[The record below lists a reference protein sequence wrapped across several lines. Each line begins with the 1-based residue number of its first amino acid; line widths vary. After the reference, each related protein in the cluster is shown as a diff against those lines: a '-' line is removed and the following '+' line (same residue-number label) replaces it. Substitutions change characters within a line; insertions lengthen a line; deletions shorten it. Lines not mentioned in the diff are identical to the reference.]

1 MSLDKQQITQI
12 QTQGLRWIDS
22 ENIGLSRR
30 GGAGPTDHK
39 ALSFEQQTSMV
50 PVFSEQANSSPFS
63 AQVDESG
70 GQVLI
75 FEEDK
80 LLGSASLPKAPRF
93 YDLSTSD
100 GIPYSH
106 IATLHSNNVLATTVL
121 QTCVR
126 YRNRDTSCQFCAIE
140 ESLKAGKTIAQKTP
154 EQLAEVA
161 KAAVELDGIEQ
172 MIMTTG
178 TPAGLDRGAKVLTA
192 CAAAVKQAVDIPI
205 QAQCEPPADD
215 FWFDRMKAAGV
226 DALGMHLEAVTDR
239 VRKEIMPGKATVPLS
254 RYFSAYKAAVKVFGE
269 GNVSTY
275 ILAGLGDTED
285 EILTISEKLI
295 DIGVY
300 PFVVPFIPVAGTPL
314 ANAPMADSAMLDR
327 LFNKLGPAISARGI
341 NSADQAAGCAKCG
354 ACSSLKS
361 YENSTSKPVDTDHSL
376 STPLSSCAPT
386 ATPSIKES
394 TCHA

>member
-1 MSLDKQQITQI
+1 MSLDKQQITDI
-12 QTQGLRWIDS
+12 QTQGLRWIDP
-22 ENIGLSRR
+22 ENMGLNRR

-39 ALSFEQQTSMV
+39 ALCFEQQTSMV
-50 PVFSEQANSSPFS
+50 PVFSEQAHNSPFS
-63 AQVDESG
+63 AQVDASG
-70 GQVLI
+70 SQVLI

-80 LLGSASLPKAPRF
+80 LLGSASLPNTPRF
-93 YDLSTSD
+93 YALNTAD

-140 ESLKAGKTIAQKTP
+140 ESLTAGKTIAQKTP
-154 EQLAEVA
+154 AQLAEVA

-192 CAAAVKQAVDIPI
+192 CAAAVKQAVNIPI

-215 FWFDRMKAAGV
+215 IWFDRMKAAGI

-239 VRKEIMPGKATVPLS
+239 VRNKIMPGKATVPLS
-254 RYFSAYKAAVKVFGE
+254 RYFSAYKAAVNVFGK

-275 ILAGLGDTED
+275 ILAGLGDTEE

-300 PFVVPFIPVAGTPL
+300 PFVVPFVPVAGTPL

-327 LFNKLGPAISARGI
+327 LFSKLGPAISARGI
-341 NSADQAAGCAKCG
+341 NSSGQAAGCAKCG

-361 YENSTSKPVDTDHSL
+361 YESTTRQNAHTDMPCS
-376 STPLSSCAPT
+376 STLT
-386 ATPSIKES
+386 EES
-394 TCHA
+394 AYHA